1 MKTKFLLLAL
11 VAIFALQLSAGN
23 PNDLKHLKGTKLPM
37 KEVPSKSIGGRPGI
51 RPYSLD
57 GMFDYDVV
65 LAEDVLFI
73 VVKADVETT
82 RVRIDCVGETV
93 YEAIESTLGG
103 EVIEISLT
111 AWQQGTYTL
120 YLQNKDHILK
130 GEFMF

>member
-1 MKTKFLLLAL
+1 
-11 VAIFALQLSAGN
+11 
-23 PNDLKHLKGTKLPM
+23 M

>member
-11 VAIFALQLSAGN
+11 VAIFALPLSAGN
-23 PNDLKHLKGTKLPM
+23 PNDLKHLKGIKVPM
-37 KEVPSKSIGGRPGI
+37 KKVPTTKAGYAPEII
-51 RPYSLD
+51 PYSLD

-73 VVKADVETT
+73 VVKANVETT
-82 RVRIDCVGETV
+82 RVRIDCAGEMV
-93 YEAIESTLGG
+93 YEAVESTLGG

-111 AWQQGTYTL
+111 AWQQGTYIL

>member
-11 VAIFALQLSAGN
+11 VAIFALPLSAGN
-23 PNDLKHLKGTKLPM
+23 PNDLKHLKGTKVPM
-37 KEVPSKSIGGRPGI
+37 KKVPTMKVGYAPEII
-51 RPYSLD
+51 PYSLD

-73 VVKADVETT
+73 VVKANVETT
-82 RVRIDCVGETV
+82 RVRIDCAGETV
-93 YEAIESTLGG
+93 YEAVESTLGG
-103 EVIEISLT
+103 EVMEISLT